1 MPAEFDRHG
10 ADYET
15 TVDRAIAFAGQPHDV
30 YLEAKAHKLL
40 ELLRRRLGSE
50 RVSVL
55 DVGCGPGLVA
65 RHLSGRV
72 SALHGVDVSEAM
84 VERAREAVP
93 DGEFQVSEPGRLP
106 HEDARFDL
114 TYAVCVLHHVP
125 RGERPALLSEM
136 RRVTRPG
143 GLVVV
148 FEHNPW
154 NPLTRRVVRACDLDE
169 GVELLTR
176 REVVAGLRGAGLEV
190 TDAEYL
196 LFSPWRG
203 ARVERLERGL
213 ARVPLGAQYV
223 VAGRVP
229 SKPAERAADWDAQW
243 RGEPLDPA
251 AARAEER
258 TPRWRAQEALVRERF
273 GSFKGLKVVELGS
286 GRGLNG
292 ILHASRGAEVTLVDT
307 SRLALEQAA
316 ELFAAFG
323 VEPGTVEADV
333 FALPTDL
340 LGRFDVAMSF
350 GLCEHF
356 LGERRLAAIKAHL
369 ELVRPGGLAL
379 LGVPNRRAPAYR
391 LWLATLKRRGTW
403 PLGTEEPFSEPELAA
418 LARSAGGQPLEPVYG
433 SFVASLVDHGVNQAL
448 YKFGGRG
455 VGLPQIRVP
464 LLDRFAY
471 ELLLPVVR
479 P

>member
-1 MPAEFDRHG
+1 MPAEFDRHS

-15 TVDRAIAFAGQPHDV
+15 TVEHAIAFAGQPHDV

-40 ELLRRRLGSE
+40 ELARRRLASE

-65 RHLSGRV
+65 RYLSGRV

-93 DGEFQVSEPGRLP
+93 EGEFRVSEPGRLP
-106 HEDARFDL
+106 HEDGRFDL
-114 TYAVCVLHHVP
+114 SYAVCVLHHVP

-176 REVVAGLRGAGLEV
+176 REVVAGLRAAGLEV

-213 ARVPLGAQYV
+213 ARLPLGAQHV
-223 VAGRVP
+223 VAGR
-229 SKPAERAADWDAQW
+229 AA
-243 RGEPLDPA
+243 G
-251 AARAEER
+251 
-258 TPRWRAQEALVRERF
+258 
-273 GSFKGLKVVELGS
+273 
-286 GRGLNG
+286 
-292 ILHASRGAEVTLVDT
+292 
-307 SRLALEQAA
+307 
-316 ELFAAFG
+316 
-323 VEPGTVEADV
+323 
-333 FALPTDL
+333 
-340 LGRFDVAMSF
+340 
-350 GLCEHF
+350 
-356 LGERRLAAIKAHL
+356 
-369 ELVRPGGLAL
+369 
-379 LGVPNRRAPAYR
+379 
-391 LWLATLKRRGTW
+391 
-403 PLGTEEPFSEPELAA
+403 
-418 LARSAGGQPLEPVYG
+418 
-433 SFVASLVDHGVNQAL
+433 
-448 YKFGGRG
+448 
-455 VGLPQIRVP
+455 
-464 LLDRFAY
+464 
-471 ELLLPVVR
+471 
-479 P
+479 